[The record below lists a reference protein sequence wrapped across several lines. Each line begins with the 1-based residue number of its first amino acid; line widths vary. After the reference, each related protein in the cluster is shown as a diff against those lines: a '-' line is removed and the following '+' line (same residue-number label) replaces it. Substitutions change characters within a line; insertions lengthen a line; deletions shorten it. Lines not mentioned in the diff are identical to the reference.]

1 MAKKPSLPKGD
12 IQIGFDKHTI
22 TLKIDQIVR
31 LKTIPD
37 AVRTSKKFA
46 QIVASIRE
54 IGIIEPP
61 AVAPDTTNSGQYFLL
76 DGHLRIEALKE
87 LGETEVVCLVSRD
100 DESFTY
106 NKHISRLS
114 PVQENKMILKAI
126 ERGVSEDRIA
136 AALNIDIHQIRQKRD
151 LLKGICDEAID
162 LLKDKMVPASAFPL
176 LKQMKPFRQIEAAI
190 LMNDGANYSVPY
202 VRALLASSSR
212 DQLIEEDKTKKVKG
226 LSVDQMNR
234 METEMVNLQREYRM
248 VQDRYTADVFNLTL
262 TKGYL
267 SLLLSNARVVRYL
280 NQNHGE
286 YLTEFRKIVDMT
298 SISKDLLT

>member
-54 IGIIEPP
+54 IGVIEPP
-61 AVAPDTTNSGQYFLL
+61 AVAPDTVNSGQYFLL

-212 DQLIEEDKTKKVKG
+212 DQLIEEDKTKKIKG

-298 SISKDLLT
+298 SISKDLLS

>member
-22 TLKIDQIVR
+22 VLKIDQIVR

-54 IGIIEPP
+54 IGVIEPP
-61 AVAPDTTNSGQYFLL
+61 AVAPDTANSGQYFLL

-298 SISKDLLT
+298 SISKDLLS